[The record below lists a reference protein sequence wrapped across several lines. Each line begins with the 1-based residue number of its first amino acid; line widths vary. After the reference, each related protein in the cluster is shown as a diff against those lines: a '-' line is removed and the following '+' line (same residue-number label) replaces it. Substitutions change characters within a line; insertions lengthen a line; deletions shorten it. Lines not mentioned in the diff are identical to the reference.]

1 MSDTIIS
8 AAGYRVRVP
17 DLDPLLRAVRAAPD
31 DLEVLAAYAD
41 ALVGRGEP
49 LGELIRVACALAG
62 AVAAEARAGLV
73 AREQALLA
81 AHEDA
86 WLGPLRDVVD
96 HHVWWRGMLGLD
108 VSVAGF
114 LRRHADLGAAPAVR
128 FVDVSDWSADLEA
141 GAWRAL
147 VACPDLRWVTLLGVR
162 GRYCHDGDEALLRD
176 EDAASLAA
184 SEHAR
189 GLIGLDLGFNAIGDA
204 GLVAIARSPHLAGLR
219 SLALRGCRY
228 GDAGL
233 LALANEATFVG
244 LETLDLSY
252 CDGPRGDG
260 DGWRALA
267 ASQRF
272 PRLRWL
278 GSRGSP
284 VPEDVQAAL
293 AGRGADDEPEY

>member
-1 MSDTIIS
+1 MRIPQIPTSAPIAHS
-8 AAGYRVRVP
+8 AAT
-17 DLDPLLRAVRAAPD
+17 AVGTTRPS
-31 DLEVLAAYAD
+31 
-41 ALVGRGEP
+41 P
-49 LGELIRVACALAG
+49 
-62 AVAAEARAGLV
+62 
-73 AREQALLA
+73 
-81 AHEDA
+81 
-86 WLGPLRDVVD
+86 GP
-96 HHVWWRGMLGLD
+96 
-108 VSVAGF
+108 AI
-114 LRRHADLGAAPAVR
+114 PT
-128 FVDVSDWSADLEA
+128 SAS
-141 GAWRAL
+141 
-147 VACPDLRWVTLLGVR
+147 PSISTST
-162 GRYCHDGDEALLRD
+162 
-176 EDAASLAA
+176 AASLAA